1 LNSKIAEYESFVML
15 SLPNITLVAAS
26 SVDLEATE
34 LALRISSHHI
44 QFGAIKFLCSEP
56 FNVSDPKIKIESIP
70 RMDLVGYSKF
80 ILNDLHRYV
89 DTDYCLVVQS
99 DGFVLNANFWDS
111 SFLSYDYIG
120 APWPQKLF
128 LQPGNIELDM
138 HKNCIG
144 NGGFSLRSK
153 KLLLET
159 AKIDFSSLT
168 FPTKSE
174 DLIICHYL
182 YDHFIDI
189 GIRFPDPEIAAR
201 FSIESQDALYGQ
213 NAMTTFG
220 FHGKWLR
227 DAIFQSMRS
236 PA

>member
-1 LNSKIAEYESFVML
+1 ML

-34 LALRISSHHI
+34 LALRISSHDI
-44 QFGAIKFLCSEP
+44 KFGAIKFLCSEP

-89 DTDYCLVVQS
+89 DTEYCLVVQS

-111 SFLSYDYIG
+111 SFLNYDYIG

-128 LQPGNIELDM
+128 LQPGNAELDM
-138 HKNCIG
+138 HRNCIG

-159 AKIDFSSLT
+159 AKIDFNSLT

-174 DLIICHYL
+174 DLIICHFL
-182 YDHFIDI
+182 YDHFIDV
-189 GIRFPDPEIAAR
+189 GIRFPEPEIAAC
-201 FSIESQDALYGQ
+201 FSIESQ
-213 NAMTTFG
+213 NAMYGKDAMTVFG
-220 FHGKWLR
+220 FHGKSLR
-227 DAIFQSMRS
+227 DDIFQNMRS
-236 PA
+236 PT

>member
-1 LNSKIAEYESFVML
+1 MGHHLFGMI

-34 LALRISSHHI
+34 LALRISSYEI
-44 QFGAIKFLCSEP
+44 EFGAIKFLCSEP
-56 FNVSDPKIKIESIP
+56 FTASEPKIKIETIP

-80 ILNDLHRYV
+80 ILNDLHHYV
-89 DTDYCLVVQS
+89 DTEYCLIVQS
-99 DGFVLNANFWDS
+99 DGFVLNANFWDPN
-111 SFLSYDYIG
+111 FLSYDYIG
-120 APWPQKLF
+120 APWPKKLF
-128 LQPGNIELDM
+128 LQPGNIELNM
-138 HKNCIG
+138 LKNSVG

-159 AKIDFSSLT
+159 AKIDFNSLT

-174 DLIICHYL
+174 DLITCHYL

-201 FSIESQDALYGQ
+201 FSIESQDAFYGQ
-213 NAMTTFG
+213 DPMTVFG
-220 FHGKWLR
+220 FHGKSLR
-227 DAIFQSMRS
+227 DAIFQSMGS
-236 PA
+236 PT